1 MKNLS
6 PETKKELAKIRY
18 HLITLDGADTGENF
32 HTRSAAEKMQSIR
45 WDRQGIA
52 LQIIAKGG
60 K

>member
-1 MKNLS
+1 MECLS
-6 PETKKELAKIRY
+6 QETKKELAKIRY
-18 HLITLDGADTGENF
+18 HLITLDGADTGETF

>member
-18 HLITLDGADTGENF
+18 HLITLEGADTGENF

-45 WDRQGIA
+45 WNKQGIA
-52 LQIIAKGG
+52 LQIIAK
-60 K
+60 